1 MSLYREWKDG
11 LPFDPAER
19 ESILGCRTA
28 DEPQVAR
35 LSLALGA
42 ALAVLLA
49 TGGGVAPP
57 VDWGAAFFFGL
68 ATAVFT
74 RGLLLAWRHLAHG
87 GWRAWRHREANE
99 PAMDGISTG
108 AGIGLALYLATGAGG
123 IGPAFAPAEAA
134 LAGFCSALL
143 TRALLGLARWP

>member
-1 MSLYREWKDG
+1 MSLYREWKDR

-19 ESILGCRTA
+19 ESVLGCRTA
-28 DEPQVAR
+28 DEPQVVR

-42 ALAVLLA
+42 AVAVLLA
-49 TGGGVAPP
+49 TGGGVAPR
-57 VDWGAAFFFGL
+57 VDWGAACFFGL

-87 GWRAWRHREANE
+87 GWQAWRHRQANE
-99 PAMDGISTG
+99 PAMDGISAS

-134 LAGFCSALL
+134 LAGFCTALL
-143 TRALLGLARWP
+143 TRALLHLARWP